1 MAEYNR
7 YPAMDAE
14 NNFPPA
20 VRRALSNSPE
30 QTSAVRNA
38 VKPLVSETIA
48 EDTTVVEAASLAAD
62 KAVDVFLE
70 SSDVIRGK
78 VVAEARPDTMDYE
91 AGFIGENGRPTDLVV
106 NKSGKVPEEVIAEW
120 SYRIGEY
127 TGLARIDS
135 TSSLGGGGFVG
146 ENGRETDLVVDSSGK
161 IPQSVI
167 SDWATRM
174 RPLLG
179 DKIDPPEEVEKHNLD
194 VNLGFNRGVWVKD
207 FAGNV
212 RPQTSSSEVFA
223 AWGDSLTEGFPKP
236 PFATDKSDS
245 WPGVLAKNL
254 NKTVFNGGISGQS
267 ADEIAIRAGGVV
279 LILKPEGGSIPASG
293 SVNMT
298 QENQIIGW
306 RIDRGFSC
314 DGTID
319 GVTGTLT
326 RAASSSVLVF
336 KRTGT
341 GTVVPITSPT
351 PFIST
356 NGVTHSISTSILMLG
371 RNDIGYASAGTS
383 VVDRIVS
390 ANVAIIESLKPLHP
404 RFLILGTIN
413 STGEYVG
420 STGYKYVVE
429 SNNILAN
436 LYPDN
441 YLDIRNYIVKESI
454 YDQKLTPTADDI
466 SRMSKDAP
474 PVQIMHDGVHYTV
487 STAKTIA
494 DKVYSELKKRGW
506 AV

>member
-1 MAEYNR
+1 MVEYNR
-7 YPAMDAE
+7 YPAMDAD

-30 QTSAVRNA
+30 QMSAVRNA
-38 VKPLVSETIA
+38 VQPLVSEAISSDA
-48 EDTTVVEAASLAAD
+48 TVVQAASIAAD
-62 KAVDVFLE
+62 KAVDE
-70 SSDVIRGK
+70 SLDNSDVIRGR
-78 VVAEARPDTMDYE
+78 VVTEPSPTAMDYE

-106 NKSGKVPEEVIAEW
+106 SKDGKVPKEIIADW
-120 SYRIGEY
+120 SSRIDEH
-127 TGLARIDS
+127 TGLGKVTG
-135 TSSLGGGGFVG
+135 TSSLKGGGFIG
-146 ENGRETDLVVDSSGK
+146 ENGRETDLVVDSDGK
-161 IPQSVI
+161 IPQSVLV
-167 SDWATRM
+167 DWATRM
-174 RPLLG
+174 GPLLG
-179 DKIDPPEEVEKHNLD
+179 DNIEIPEEAPKHNLD
-194 VNLGFNRGVWVKD
+194 TNLGFNRGIWVKD
-207 FAGNV
+207 SVGNF
-212 RPQTSSSEVFA
+212 RPQTSNSEVFA
-223 AWGDSLTEGFPKP
+223 AWGDSLTEGYPKP

-245 WPGVLAKNL
+245 WPGELGKKL
-254 NKTVFNGGISGQS
+254 NKTVYNFGVSGQS
-267 ADEIAIRAGGVV
+267 ADEIAIRAGGIV
-279 LILKPEGGSIPASG
+279 LMLKPEGGSIPASG

-298 QENQIIGW
+298 QENQIIAW

-319 GVTGTLT
+319 GVAGTLT
-326 RAASSSVLVF
+326 RAGNSSVLVF
-336 KRTGT
+336 KRTASGT
-341 GTVVPITSPT
+341 AVPITSPT

-356 NGVTHSISTSILMLG
+356 NGITHSTSTSILMLG

-383 VVDRIVS
+383 VIDRIVS

-413 STGEYVG
+413 ATGEYVG
-420 STGYKYVVE
+420 STSYKNVVD

-436 LYPDN
+436 LYPNN
-441 YLDIRNYIVKESI
+441 YLDIRSYIVKESI
-454 YDQKLTPTADDI
+454 YDQQLTPTADDI